1 MKSVSGEVALIERNI
16 KVLWDSAE
24 QLSYQYQLLEDQ
36 EDKSVEMVNELEAT
50 KLEMQGK
57 QNLAKA
63 AENTLIAES
72 MKQND
77 FESKIEELGEEEM
90 ELAGKQ
96 AELEKKTRL
105 VNKLYIQRD
114 KFYGKNIWN
123 YTRKIFLT

>member
-1 MKSVSGEVALIERNI
+1 MKSVSGEVGLIERNI

-36 EDKSVEMVNELEAT
+36 EDKSVKMVNELEAT

-72 MKQND
+72 MKQNVKMTYRCTPCAA
-77 FESKIEELGEEEM
+77 S
-90 ELAGKQ
+90 
-96 AELEKKTRL
+96 
-105 VNKLYIQRD
+105 
-114 KFYGKNIWN
+114 
-123 YTRKIFLT
+123 

>member
-1 MKSVSGEVALIERNI
+1 MVDRRVTADETLMMTGEMLTKLQEELGSIVRRRQEISKEVKEQNKKLKSVSGEVALIERNI

-72 MKQND
+72 MKRTSLNQ
-77 FESKIEELGEEEM
+77 K
-90 ELAGKQ
+90 
-96 AELEKKTRL
+96 
-105 VNKLYIQRD
+105 
-114 KFYGKNIWN
+114 
-123 YTRKIFLT
+123 